1 MKRSSEYANHIKYNE
16 AQRSFLMQVAFLEF
30 PITDSDSFRD
40 PNPNK
45 QICNRL
51 FYDVNLNTVL
61 KLILSELGQ
70 IK

>member
-40 PNPNK
+40 SNPNK
-45 QICNRL
+45 QFVTDC
-51 FYDVNLNTVL
+51 FMM
-61 KLILSELGQ
+61 LILTQ
-70 IK
+70 F